1 MYIAKT
7 HSSYIYAL
15 KLQEIYYGKTEKY
28 DNRISGDSLHTTIR
42 FDLNTRLIQCTYDFG
57 IILHNKFF
65 EQKIK
70 NKVCKDGMIDT
81 LYKYYYCEKGKI
93 NINEMENINFVTDIQ
108 SDNMTFVLEPKDLF
122 FEHNDLLYFLV
133 IYKVEDYETS
143 PEIDWIVGTPFL
155 KKNLITFN
163 RNDKLIYFYKK
174 TNNENNGN
182 EKKSLQLKYIITIS
196 VLSVVFLV
204 SIVVL
209 ILYIIKI
216 KPRKKKANE
225 LDDDFDYQEKKTK
238 EGDSPLINDDN

>member
-1 MYIAKT
+1 M
-7 HSSYIYAL
+7 IY
-15 KLQEIYYGKTEKY
+15 
-28 DNRISGDSLHTTIR
+28 TI
-42 FDLNTRLIQCTYDFG
+42 
-57 IILHNKFF
+57 
-65 EQKIK
+65 
-70 NKVCKDGMIDT
+70 
-81 LYKYYYCEKGKI
+81 YKYYYYEKGKI

-133 IYKVEDYETS
+133 IYKVEDYETYH
-143 PEIDWIVGTPFL
+143 EIDLIVGTHFI

-174 TNNENNGN
+174 TYNENNGN